1 MNRFVKGII
10 LLSVAAFFAECLEFV
25 INMILARELGEHG
38 MGLYMSV
45 LPSIFLVVV
54 IASLELPVS
63 ISKFIAESNPK
74 LHESMLKHAFRM
86 TALCTAFSTA
96 AAAVILPFIPIFDSY
111 HPFIR
116 GLVIGMIPTVA
127 FTSIAR
133 GYFMGVQ
140 QMGKIATANAL
151 KKIFQLIG
159 LFLFFQWY
167 SFEIDTSV
175 LISVFVLVASEVV
188 VFVYLYSQFILV
200 RRTAAKGQHVHLRR
214 SDVLKRLLTVSIPT
228 TGMRVFHAV
237 TNAVEPFLVKGTL
250 IAAGVSKTGAVDQFG
265 MLSGVAMS
273 IGFFP
278 AFIAHSLM
286 VVMIPSI
293 SESYAYRQYD
303 RVIKRIKQA
312 IFITLLYGIPSVMV
326 MYHFAEP
333 LTHLFFDSV
342 KAAFYLKLL
351 WPYFLF
357 HFFVMPFQACLIGMG
372 LVKDAFYHNV
382 WASVVS
388 FLMMYILGSME
399 ELQMTGVILAMNT
412 GMLLLTALHYVT
424 ICKELG
430 VTLML
435 TNKTGSPRIESR

>member
-74 LHESMLKHAFRM
+74 LHESMLKHAFRL

-151 KKIFQLIG
+151 KKSFSLSAC
-159 LFLFFQWY
+159 FYFF
-167 SFEIDTSV
+167 
-175 LISVFVLVASEVV
+175 
-188 VFVYLYSQFILV
+188 
-200 RRTAAKGQHVHLRR
+200 
-214 SDVLKRLLTVSIPT
+214 
-228 TGMRVFHAV
+228 
-237 TNAVEPFLVKGTL
+237 N
-250 IAAGVSKTGAVDQFG
+250 
-265 MLSGVAMS
+265 
-273 IGFFP
+273 
-278 AFIAHSLM
+278 
-286 VVMIPSI
+286 
-293 SESYAYRQYD
+293 
-303 RVIKRIKQA
+303 
-312 IFITLLYGIPSVMV
+312 GIPLKSIR
-326 MYHFAEP
+326 
-333 LTHLFFDSV
+333 LF
-342 KAAFYLKLL
+342 
-351 WPYFLF
+351 
-357 HFFVMPFQACLIGMG
+357 
-372 LVKDAFYHNV
+372 
-382 WASVVS
+382 
-388 FLMMYILGSME
+388 
-399 ELQMTGVILAMNT
+399 
-412 GMLLLTALHYVT
+412 
-424 ICKELG
+424 
-430 VTLML
+430 
-435 TNKTGSPRIESR
+435 